1 MDIISIL
8 SQNRMRQIIDNEISM
23 VSKVSYKT
31 RNNIK
36 EMNNDGSHSKS
47 LVGMVGV
54 EDREY
59 L

>member
-1 MDIISIL
+1 
-8 SQNRMRQIIDNEISM
+8 M